1 MTTAPPTTSVLD
13 EVATWPGVGTQPTPR
28 GATAI
33 VLDGHELG
41 HVHPDRR
48 TLDMPLSG
56 DRRERVLAA
65 GRAKKWLS
73 SWVSKPLTSDAD
85 AQDGIRLLRE
95 SYDELRT
102 TQRQPAQPQGASS

>member
-1 MTTAPPTTSVLD
+1 
-13 EVATWPGVGTQPTPR
+13 
-28 GATAI
+28 
-33 VLDGHELG
+33 
-41 HVHPDRR
+41 
-48 TLDMPLSG
+48 MPLSG

-65 GRAKKWLS
+65 GRAKKWFS

-85 AQDGIRLLRE
+85 AQDGIGLLRE